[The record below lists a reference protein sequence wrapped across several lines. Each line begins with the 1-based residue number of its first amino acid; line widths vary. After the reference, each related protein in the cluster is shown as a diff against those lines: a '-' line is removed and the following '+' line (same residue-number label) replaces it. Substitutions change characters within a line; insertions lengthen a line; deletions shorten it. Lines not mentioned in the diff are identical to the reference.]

1 MRSRIAPVVF
11 LGVSFFLPQA
21 DLRAQGDHAP
31 EDCAMPAS
39 RAATEEEVEQLRQEV
54 AALKAIIL
62 RLAAGESE
70 VASGSARLVSANAIV
85 DSAQP
90 TAPASIPEAPTPPG
104 TSGPSA
110 DNTASQK
117 KTMGDP
123 PGAAGWTGEHF
134 RLTSSDGEFTL
145 MPVGYLNGQY
155 SVYKGDGAPPDT
167 FSITRAR
174 FGVQGTFGKQVDYAF
189 LFESASAITIRDAF
203 LDFKPWTFFNITSGQ
218 FRVPFSHDVLNPD
231 TNYEFNGRSIVSALF
246 PDVTGGYR
254 APGIEVYGDL
264 AGGHA
269 QYWFGVFNGQGILA
283 SGTTNEPEY
292 IGRLRFS
299 PWRQSIHAGLKGF
312 GFGASV
318 EHSRSKALAGEL
330 SFNGVLTDGAYTFFP
345 QFRINGGID
354 RYDGYFTW
362 LSGAMGLR
370 GEYTQILERRDSIG
384 SFNPGG
390 TGFNTLPGVVG
401 KGAYGILTYN
411 LTGEN
416 EPEYAVPRVK
426 HPVIGPNSPG
436 ENGGPGWG
444 AWQLKLR
451 YSWLE
456 GRALGGACNST
467 TLPACP
473 LTPSVVPTYS
483 DHTNQITAG
492 VNWYLNYWVL
502 VKLDLDIDQLKNP
515 SVEGILPRNY
525 FVFSTGL
532 QFRF

>member
-1 MRSRIAPVVF
+1 MPSRITALVF

-21 DLRAQGDHAP
+21 ILYAQGGHAS
-31 EDCAMPAS
+31 EGCATPAS
-39 RAATEEEVEQLRQEV
+39 RTATEEEVEQLRQEV
-54 AALKAIIL
+54 ADLKAIIL
-62 RLAAGESE
+62 RLAAAESLA
-70 VASGSARLVSANAIV
+70 ASGSARLVPANAIV
-85 DSAQP
+85 DSTEPNPLASNAEFP
-90 TAPASIPEAPTPPG
+90 APSDIAGPYDGTTAP
-104 TSGPSA
+104 
-110 DNTASQK
+110 QK
-117 KTMGDP
+117 KIVGDP
-123 PGAAGWTGEHF
+123 PGVAGWTGEHF

-155 SVYKGDGAPPDT
+155 SAYKGDGAPPDT

-174 FGVQGTFGKQVDYAF
+174 FGIQGTFGQQVDYAF
-189 LFESASAITIRDAF
+189 LFESASPITVRDAF
-203 LDFKPWTFFNITSGQ
+203 MDFKPWTFFNITGGQ

-246 PDVTGGYR
+246 PDVTGGFR

-292 IGRLRFS
+292 VGRLRFS
-299 PWRQSIHAGLKGF
+299 PWRQSIHTGLKGF
-312 GFGASV
+312 GFGGSV

-354 RYDGYFTW
+354 RYNGYFIW
-362 LSGAMGLR
+362 LSGPLGLR
-370 GEYTQILERRDSIG
+370 GECTQILERRDGIG
-384 SFNPGG
+384 SFVAGG
-390 TGFNTLPGVVG
+390 IGFNSLPGVVG

-426 HPVIGPNSPG
+426 HPVIGPSSPG
-436 ENGGPGWG
+436 ETGGPGWG

-456 GRALGGACNST
+456 GRAVGGACNSIT
-467 TLPACP
+467 VPSCP
-473 LTPSVVPTYS
+473 LTPSIVPTYS

-525 FVFSTGL
+525 FAFSNGL